1 MIIIL
6 KHLEVYGISI
16 EMNNVLANGA
26 IADFPA
32 TDNNSTLFKLKK
44 KKIARRTKG
53 DGTKNVKTRLPLNF

>member
-6 KHLEVYGISI
+6 KHLEVYGITI

-44 KKIARRTKG
+44 KKNSTQNKR
-53 DGTKNVKTRLPLNF
+53 

>member
-6 KHLEVYGISI
+6 KHLEVYGITI

-44 KKIARRTKG
+44 KIARRTKG

>member
-6 KHLEVYGISI
+6 KHLEVYGITI

-26 IADFPA
+26 IADFLA

-44 KKIARRTKG
+44 KKK
-53 DGTKNVKTRLPLNF
+53 

>member
-1 MIIIL
+1 
-6 KHLEVYGISI
+6 
-16 EMNNVLANGA
+16 MNNVLANCA